1 MKSVQFKVTTK
12 GGVKYTIKQSFK
24 NDVPKEV
31 LLKDEDRLI
40 LGVKDFD
47 KKADIVEMLI
57 PVKQTR
63 FTKSQL
69 AEVGMNEASMWGAE
83 YLGHTCY
90 RNHVEFRAVECGDRF
105 TFDMTYDEIGDS
117 LKK

>member
-12 GGVKYTIKQSFK
+12 EGVKYVLKQSFK
-24 NDVPKEV
+24 SDVSKEI
-31 LLKDEDRLI
+31 LLRDEAALI
-40 LGVKDFD
+40 QGVKNYD
-47 KKADIVEMLI
+47 KKADIVEMLV

-69 AEVGMNEASMWGAE
+69 AEVGENEASMWGAE

-90 RNHVEFRAVECGDRF
+90 RNHVEFKAIECGDRF
-105 TFDMTYDEIGDS
+105 TFDLTYDEIGKS
-117 LKK
+117 LAK

>member
-31 LLKDEDRLI
+31 LLKDEERLI
-40 LGVKDFD
+40 QGVKDYD

-69 AEVGMNEASMWGAE
+69 AEVGMNEASM
-83 YLGHTCY
+83 
-90 RNHVEFRAVECGDRF
+90 
-105 TFDMTYDEIGDS
+105 
-117 LKK
+117 

>member
-12 GGVKYTIKQSFK
+12 GGVKYTIKQHFK
-24 NDVPKEV
+24 NDVSKDF
-31 LLKDEDRLI
+31 LLKNEERLI
-40 LGVKDFD
+40 QGVKDYD
-47 KKADIVEMLI
+47 EKADIVEMLVPI
-57 PVKQTR
+57 KQTR

-83 YLGHTCY
+83 YFGHTCY
-90 RNHVEFRAVECGDRF
+90 RNHVEFKAIECGDRF